1 MWRGCGRGRELV
13 AALCTAALAVCR
25 WPVVLFEGFLFTCR
39 CCCRCLGEG
48 FVCVSD
54 RVMRRVMRH
63 MKKVD
68 GNAPLPLEPPPTL
81 PLPLSLPLSSPS
93 LLLPL
98 ALPLKS
104 DSQPLSLPLSLPLSS
119 PLFTLPEEEQQHV
132 GQIRATGRL
141 RARVFFSCQFR
152 TVQVAVLVG
161 PEQVVVAVAVAV
173 VVATV
178 HVA

>member
-1 MWRGCGRGRELV
+1 MGVCGRGRELV

-25 WPVVLFEGFLFTCR
+25 WPVVFFEGFLFTCR

-68 GNAPLPLEPPPTL
+68 GNAPLPLEPPPKL
-81 PLPLSLPLSSPS
+81 KLPLSLPLSSPS
-93 LLLPL
+93 L
-98 ALPLKS
+98 
-104 DSQPLSLPLSLPLSS
+104 SLPLSLPLSS
-119 PLFTLPEEEQQHV
+119 ENSLSLPLSLPFSLPLFSLPEKEQQHV

-141 RARVFFSCQFR
+141 RARVVFSCQFR
-152 TVQVAVLVG
+152 TVQVAVPAG
-161 PEQVVVAVAVAV
+161 EEPVAVAV
-173 VVATV
+173 VVAVVVATV
-178 HVA
+178 PVA

>member
-1 MWRGCGRGRELV
+1 MGVGKGASWSQLFARQLV
-13 AALCTAALAVCR
+13 PCVDAR
-25 WPVVLFEGFLFTCR
+25 WPVVFFEGFLFTCR

-81 PLPLSLPLSSPS
+81 PLPLKLPLSSPS

-104 DSQPLSLPLSLPLSS
+104 DS
-119 PLFTLPEEEQQHV
+119 
-132 GQIRATGRL
+132 
-141 RARVFFSCQFR
+141 
-152 TVQVAVLVG
+152 
-161 PEQVVVAVAVAV
+161 
-173 VVATV
+173 
-178 HVA
+178 

>member
-1 MWRGCGRGRELV
+1 M
-13 AALCTAALAVCR
+13 
-25 WPVVLFEGFLFTCR
+25 FTCR

-68 GNAPLPLEPPPTL
+68 GNALLPLEPPPKL
-81 PLPLSLPLSSPS
+81 KLPLSLPLLSPS
-93 LLLPL
+93 
-98 ALPLKS
+98 
-104 DSQPLSLPLSLPLSS
+104 LSLPLKLPLSSELALRLPLTLPLSS
-119 PLFTLPEEEQQHV
+119 PLLRLPDEKQQHV

-152 TVQVAVLVG
+152 TVQVAVPVG
-161 PEQVVVAVAVAV
+161 VVDVVVAVEVAV
-173 VVATV
+173 
-178 HVA
+178 

>member
-25 WPVVLFEGFLFTCR
+25 WPVVFFEGFLFTCR

-68 GNAPLPLEPPPTL
+68 GNAPLPLEPPPSLALPLKLPLASPLL
-81 PLPLSLPLSSPS
+81 PLPLSLPLSSVIS
-93 LLLPL
+93 
-98 ALPLKS
+98 
-104 DSQPLSLPLSLPLSS
+104 LSLPLSLPLSS
-119 PLFTLPEEEQQHV
+119 PLFSLPEEEQQHV
-132 GQIRATGRL
+132 GQIRALGGYARGCLVDASFAPFRL
-141 RARVFFSCQFR
+141 PLKSEPRLLSLPFR
-152 TVQVAVLVG
+152 L
-161 PEQVVVAVAVAV
+161 PLRS
-173 VVATV
+173 
-178 HVA
+178 

>member
-1 MWRGCGRGRELV
+1 M
-13 AALCTAALAVCR
+13 CR
-25 WPVVLFEGFLFTCR
+25 WPVVFFEGFLFTCR

-81 PLPLSLPLSSPS
+81 PLPLKLPLSSPS
-93 LLLPL
+93 LSLPL
-98 ALPLKS
+98 ALPLS
-104 DSQPLSLPLSLPLSS
+104 SESSLSLPLSLPLSS
-119 PLFTLPEEEQQHV
+119 PLFSLPEEEQQHV

-141 RARVFFSCQFR
+141 RARVFSSGQPR
-152 TVQVAVLVG
+152 TVGVAVEVGLVAVVVA
-161 PEQVVVAVAVAV
+161 VVVAVAVA
-173 VVATV
+173 TV